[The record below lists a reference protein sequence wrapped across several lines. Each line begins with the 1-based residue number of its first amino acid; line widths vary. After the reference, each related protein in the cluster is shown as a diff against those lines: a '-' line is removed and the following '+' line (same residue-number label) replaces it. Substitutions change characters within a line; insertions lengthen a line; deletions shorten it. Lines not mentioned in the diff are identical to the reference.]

1 MILAKRR
8 DASAAMKRVDEAGR
22 LLSFALAVAE
32 AMEELEMSMPREDL
46 NREESVIVNR
56 PLPEYASMRC
66 VIL

>member
-1 MILAKRR
+1 
-8 DASAAMKRVDEAGR
+8 MKRVDEAGR